1 MSHVDQR
8 MVLSVTDLRVLGE
21 EDGKEK
27 KSVRKRNKSEFLVR
41 SSVLLEVLIHKFTK
55 FCRLPTTQDTVRCS
69 PLHATHNKHM

>member
-27 KSVRKRNKSEFLVR
+27 KSVLQRNKSEFLVR
-41 SSVLLEVLIHKFTK
+41 SSGTK
-55 FCRLPTTQDTVRCS
+55 
-69 PLHATHNKHM
+69 KY